1 MTKREEEG
9 RAAQADAGDA
19 RVLAGP
25 RRRPSSSAVTLH
37 LFANQKILSHT
48 CTRTRT
54 RNKMVSPERRNR
66 KKVDIKAQKDGRWQS
81 QAV

>member
-9 RAAQADAGDA
+9 RAAQVDAGDA
-19 RVLAGP
+19 CVLTGP

-37 LFANQKILSHT
+37 LFANQKIRRH
-48 CTRTRT
+48 T
-54 RNKMVSPERRNR
+54 RNKTVSQERMNR

>member
-48 CTRTRT
+48 RTRT
-54 RNKMVSPERRNR
+54 RNKTVSPERRNR

>member
-9 RAAQADAGDA
+9 RAAQVDAGDV
-19 RVLAGP
+19 RELTGP

-37 LFANQKILSHT
+37 LFAYQKILSLS
-48 CTRTRT
+48 
-54 RNKMVSPERRNR
+54 NKMVSQERLNR